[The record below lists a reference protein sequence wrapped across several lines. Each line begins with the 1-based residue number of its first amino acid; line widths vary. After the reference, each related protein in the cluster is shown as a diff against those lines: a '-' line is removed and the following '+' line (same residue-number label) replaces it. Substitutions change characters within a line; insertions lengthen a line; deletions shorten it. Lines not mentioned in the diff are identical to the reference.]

1 MQKSRQIGIFI
12 NQLLNIL
19 WSIAC
24 FTPIVMYW
32 LDHGAEKWLY
42 AFLFLSVVIA
52 FMPKTFFNKLKL
64 FGSKISY
71 ENWGV
76 KTFRKFV
83 QEGNHRWA
91 NRTPTKY
98 ISNMLDAS
106 RYLNK
111 IAMYERY
118 HWCCLIF
125 FVCTSIHCFVHGEVI
140 YGVII
145 TMANVIYN
153 VPTLLLQQYNRLR
166 INALKIKYRL
176 NK

>member
-1 MQKSRQIGIFI
+1 MQKNRQINIVI

-32 LDHGAEKWLY
+32 LDRGAEKWLY
-42 AFLFLSVVIA
+42 AFLFLSVVTA
-52 FMPKTFFNKLKL
+52 FLPKMFFYKLRL
-64 FGSKISY
+64 FGSKTSY

-83 QEGNHRWA
+83 QEGNHLWA
-91 NRTPTKY
+91 NRTATKY
-98 ISNMLDAS
+98 ISNMVDAN
-106 RYLNK
+106 RYLKK
-111 IAMYERY
+111 ISMYESY

-125 FVCTSIHCFVHGEVI
+125 FLCTSIHCFVHGKVI
-140 YGVII
+140 YGVL
-145 TMANVIYN
+145 TTVANVIYN

-166 INALKIKYRL
+166 IKALKSKY
-176 NK
+176 